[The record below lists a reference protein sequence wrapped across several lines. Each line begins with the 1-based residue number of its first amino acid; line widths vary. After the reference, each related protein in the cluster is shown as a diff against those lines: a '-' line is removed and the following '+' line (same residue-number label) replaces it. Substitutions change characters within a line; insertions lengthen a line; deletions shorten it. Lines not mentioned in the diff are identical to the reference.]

1 MISVWKE
8 LIDTIKIHWK
18 GQQILSELS
27 EKASWNKLY
36 LTKILVKWDKKRG
49 GSILRWTK
57 SIKKEEE
64 LGCERPCIIWKEKT
78 CQCGWIIGK
87 WSTEIPGEIRIEIGL
102 ETPCRSEQPSNNL
115 CPDFFSFLF
124 FWSPLFF
131 LFQEN
136 NLDSSARA
144 QLEWESREKWRNL
157 TSDWGNVIS

>member
-18 GQQILSELS
+18 GQQILSGLS

-49 GSILRWTK
+49 GSILRWMK
-57 SIKKEEE
+57 SIRKETE
-64 LGCERPCIIWKEKT
+64 LGCERPCVFWKEKS

-87 WSTEIPGEIRIEIGL
+87 WNTEIADEIRTEIGL
-102 ETPCRSEQPSNNL
+102 ETPCRSEQPSDNL
-115 CPDFFSFLF
+115 CPDFFSFFF

-144 QLEWESREKWRNL
+144 HLEWERREKWE
-157 TSDWGNVIS
+157 I